1 MTNSSNA
8 PVNRLRRSNGANSQY
23 LPAKASR
30 FTLWVDGV
38 GAYMLFLG
46 NEITIGG
53 PAHAAEA
60 AEIRLLANL
69 SRRHATIVRKGEGY
83 LLEAQGEVRVNGR
96 SVENQAYLND
106 GYEIILGESVGLRF
120 RMPTVLSATA
130 TLDFISEHRPMQNID
145 GMILM
150 EETCLLGPGGDHHV
164 RCPAW
169 TDAVLLFRKN
179 DEFCLKSQSPIF
191 IDGDPLGTD
200 GRLPAGKVVSG
211 TDFRFRVEPMP
222 LIA

>member
-1 MTNSSNA
+1 
-8 PVNRLRRSNGANSQY
+8 
-23 LPAKASR
+23 
-30 FTLWVDGV
+30 
-38 GAYMLFLG
+38 MLCLG

-53 PAHAAEA
+53 PAQAGQA
-60 AEIRLLANL
+60 AEICLLANL
-69 SRRHATIVRKGEGY
+69 SRRHATIVRRGEGY
-83 LLEAQGEVRVNGR
+83 LLEAHAEVRVNGR
-96 SVENQAYLND
+96 SVESQAYLND
-106 GYEIILGESVGLRF
+106 GYEIVLGESVGLRF

-130 TLDFISEHRPMQNID
+130 TLDFISDHRPLQNID

-164 RCPAW
+164 RCPTW

-191 IDGDPLGTD
+191 VDGDPLGAD

-211 TDFRFRVEPMP
+211 TEFRFRVEPTP
-222 LIA
+222 LIT